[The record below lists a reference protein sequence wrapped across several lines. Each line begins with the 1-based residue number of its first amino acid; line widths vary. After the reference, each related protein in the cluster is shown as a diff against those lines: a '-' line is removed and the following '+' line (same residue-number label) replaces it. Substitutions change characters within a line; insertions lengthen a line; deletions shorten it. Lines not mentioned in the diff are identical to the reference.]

1 MESLSLAI
9 QLRNLNY
16 KVEIDMTNRKL
27 KKILEYTDNEKIP
40 YVIILGTD
48 EINNNIFKLKDML
61 NKQEFLIDMNN
72 LDEIKDII
80 I

>member
-27 KKILEYTDNEKIP
+27 KKILEYTDNVKIP
-40 YVIILGTD
+40 YVIILGS
-48 EINNNIFKLKDML
+48 EEVKNNCFKLKDMI
-61 NKQEFLIDMNN
+61 KKKEYTIDMDN
-72 LDEIKDII
+72 LEIIKNIL
-80 I
+80 